1 MALIQEI
8 KVPLLAVNDTSL
20 TVVEMNFTTG
30 AQVKKGD
37 LLMVFETSKTTYDV
51 EAETDGFIQFYCEA
65 GQDYEVNEVVAKI
78 FEHESEIQKST
89 VSPALAKPE
98 KSTTP
103 VPVTAD
109 LIESAVWEGD
119 TLFSSEAFRLL
130 ESSGLNHAIF
140 TGRDFVS
147 KLDVEQ
153 ILGISEKKAVKNKPS
168 EIKSATPGNA
178 VKARTT
184 LPIDQ
189 SKVIIEKLSSNKKRE
204 IEYLSEVQST
214 GLTSTINT
222 IIETE
227 GIFTYIN
234 PSLKYLKNSLLPVI
248 LYETGR
254 LLQKYPLLNAY
265 YTGES
270 IAVYKNINVGFAID
284 IDKGLK
290 VLKVADTAS
299 RSVAEI
305 ENSIMELSN
314 CYLDDS
320 LKIEDLIDVS
330 FTITDLSSEAVAFF
344 RPLVNM
350 MNSAILG
357 VSAIDEKLQRCTLS
371 LTFDHRVTEGKY
383 VAQFLK
389 ELKDRL
395 QSYQSKHY
403 SNLNQQITCSKCYK
417 TLGED
422 LADTGFVKCITP
434 SGSEGY
440 LCQSCLKGF

>member
-30 AQVKKGD
+30 SAVKKGD

-51 EAETDGFIQFYCEA
+51 EAETDGYIQFYCEA
-65 GQDYEVNEVVAKI
+65 GQDYEVNEIVAKI
-78 FEHESEIQKST
+78 FEQESEIEKPL
-89 VSPALAKPE
+89 VSPALTKPE
-98 KSTTP
+98 KSTVAIP
-103 VPVTAD
+103 VAAD
-109 LIESAVWEGD
+109 IVVAAVWEGD
-119 TLFSSEAFRLL
+119 TLFSGEAMRLL
-130 ESSGLNHAIF
+130 ETSGIDHSIF
-140 TGRDFVS
+140 AKKDFVS
-147 KLDVEQ
+147 KADVEE
-153 ILGISEKKAVKNKPS
+153 ILGIKEKKPSKAQPTFAAPTVKTKPAIS
-168 EIKSATPGNA
+168 
-178 VKARTT
+178 V
-184 LPIDQ
+184 DH

-214 GLTSTINT
+214 GLTSTLNT
-222 IIETE
+222 VIETE

-248 LYETGR
+248 VYETGR
-254 LLQKYPLLNAY
+254 LLQKYPLLNGY
-265 YTGES
+265 FTGES
-270 IAVYKNINVGFAID
+270 IAIYKSINVGFAID

-290 VLKVADTAS
+290 VLKVADTAT

-305 ENSIMELSN
+305 EDTIMNLSN
-314 CYLDDS
+314 NYLDDS
-320 LKIEDLIDVS
+320 LKIDDLIDVS
-330 FTITDLSSEAVAFF
+330 FTITDLSSEGVAFF

-403 SNLNQQITCSKCYK
+403 PNLNQQITCSKCFK

-434 SGSEGY
+434 SGAEGY